1 MTGDLVE
8 KIKWLQEE
16 IKKQFSITYLGIFS
30 QSLGIELIFHEH
42 GITMTHR
49 RYISTRLEDFGLNDC
64 NPSPT
69 PMLEGTN
76 MTLSINTSG
85 VPFEYPQYY
94 LNKKANACKAM
105 VQFCDISCMIIF

>member
-1 MTGDLVE
+1 MIAILPP
-8 KIKWLQEE
+8 L
-16 IKKQFSITYLGIFS
+16 L
-30 QSLGIELIFHEH
+30 
-42 GITMTHR
+42 
-49 RYISTRLEDFGLNDC
+49 C
-64 NPSPT
+64 
-69 PMLEGTN
+69 LEGTN